1 MNEKAFRG
9 RLPGT
14 EQDVK
19 LEVVGVL
26 DKKNLTE
33 S

>member
-1 MNEKAFRG
+1 MAFRG
-9 RLPGT
+9 RLPRT

-19 LEVVGVL
+19 LEVMGVL